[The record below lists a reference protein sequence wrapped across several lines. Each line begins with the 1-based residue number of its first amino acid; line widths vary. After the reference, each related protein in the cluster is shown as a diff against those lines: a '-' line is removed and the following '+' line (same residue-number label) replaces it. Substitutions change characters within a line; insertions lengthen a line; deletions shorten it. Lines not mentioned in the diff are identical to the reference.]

1 MVKFESLFVSFA
13 LAALLVVGLF
23 AFGITLQEDN
33 NADEKII
40 DIPILNNTY
49 GSLKSDL
56 ESNQANS
63 QNQLDI
69 FETEE
74 PKTGY
79 GSLLFF
85 SIVSSGKTFTGVIIG
100 TFNLLIKL
108 PTIVFGVD
116 PVISAV
122 LSTIIIISFILGL
135 WILYKLGG

>member
-13 LAALLVVGLF
+13 LAALLIIGIF
-23 AFGITLQEDN
+23 SFGIIVQEDN
-33 NADEKII
+33 DADEKII
-40 DIPILNNTY
+40 DVPILNNTFN
-49 GSLKSDL
+49 SLKSDL
-56 ESNQANS
+56 NNSQPKS
-63 QNQLDI
+63 QNQLNI

-74 PKTGY
+74 PKTGF

-85 SIVSSGKTFTGVIIG
+85 SIVSSGKTFTGIIIG

-108 PTIVFGVD
+108 PTIVFGLD

-135 WILYKLGG
+135 WVLYKLGG

>member
-13 LAALLVVGLF
+13 LAALLIISIF
-23 AFGITLQEDN
+23 SFGIIVQEDN
-33 NADEKII
+33 DADEKII
-40 DIPILNNTY
+40 DVPILNNTFN
-49 GSLKSDL
+49 SLKSDL
-56 ESNQANS
+56 NNSQPKS
-63 QNQLDI
+63 QNQLNI

-74 PKTGY
+74 PKAGF

-85 SIVSSGKTFTGVIIG
+85 SIVSSGKTFTGIVIG

-108 PTIVFGVD
+108 PTIVFGLD

-135 WILYKLGG
+135 WVLYKLGG